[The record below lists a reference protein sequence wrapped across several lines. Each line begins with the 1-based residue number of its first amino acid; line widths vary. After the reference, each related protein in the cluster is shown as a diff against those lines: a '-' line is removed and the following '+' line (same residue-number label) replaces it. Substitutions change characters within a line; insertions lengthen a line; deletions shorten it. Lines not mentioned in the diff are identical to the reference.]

1 MAECRRMSYNDRE
14 KSSQTC
20 ANRLKTFK
28 WGVEMNLFD
37 LTGKVALVTGGAVGL
52 GGGISLG
59 LAKAGADIVIV
70 TSNDRSREVQQEIE
84 AMGRKVHTIV
94 ANLMDE
100 QALKGVVEEALSV
113 FGKIDILVNN
123 SGIIRRTP
131 AAEHGAQD
139 WHDVLNLNLNSAFFL
154 CQLVGREMIK
164 QGSGKIINIASL
176 LSFQGG
182 INVPGYT
189 ASKHAIAGV
198 TKALANE
205 WASKGVQVNAIA
217 PGYMST
223 DNTAALRADEERS
236 SQILVRIP
244 AARWGTTEDLQG
256 PVIFLASAASD
267 YMNGHV
273 LAVDGGWM
281 AR

>member
-1 MAECRRMSYNDRE
+1 
-14 KSSQTC
+14 
-20 ANRLKTFK
+20 
-28 WGVEMNLFD
+28 MNLFD
-37 LTGKVALVTGGAVGL
+37 LTGKVAIVTGGAIGL

-59 LAKAGADIVIV
+59 LAKAGAEVVIV
-70 TSNDRSREVQQEIE
+70 TSNDRSREVEQQIQ
-84 AMGRKVHTIV
+84 AMGRKAHTIV

-100 QALKGVVEEALSV
+100 SALKGVVDETLSV

-131 AAEHGAQD
+131 AADHGAQD

-154 CQLVGREMIK
+154 SQLAGREMIK
-164 QGSGKIINIASL
+164 QGSGKIINIASM

-189 ASKHAIAGV
+189 ASKHAMAGV

-205 WASKGVQVNAIA
+205 WASQGIQVNAIA

-223 DNTAALRADEERS
+223 DNTAALRADEERNA
-236 SQILVRIP
+236 QILGRIP
-244 AARWGTTEDLQG
+244 AARWGTPEDLQG
-256 PVIFLASAASD
+256 PVVFLASQASD
-267 YMNGHV
+267 YMSGHV
-273 LAVDGGWM
+273 LCVDGGWM
-281 AR
+281 TR

>member
-1 MAECRRMSYNDRE
+1 MS
-14 KSSQTC
+14 
-20 ANRLKTFK
+20 F
-28 WGVEMNLFD
+28 FD

-52 GGGISLG
+52 GGAISIG
-59 LAKAGADIVIV
+59 LAKAGADIAIV
-70 TSNDRSREVQQEIE
+70 TSNNRSQETQQQIE
-84 AMGRKVHTIV
+84 ALGRKVHTIV

-100 QALKGVVEEALSV
+100 SALDSVVKETLSV

-123 SGIIRRTP
+123 AGIIRRTP
-131 AAEHGAQD
+131 AADHAASD

-154 CQLVGREMIK
+154 SQLVGREMIK
-164 QGSGKIINIASL
+164 QGSGKIINIASM

-189 ASKHAIAGV
+189 ASKHAIAGI

-205 WASKGVQVNAIA
+205 WASKGIQVNAIA
-217 PGYMST
+217 PGYMET
-223 DNTAALRADEERS
+223 DNTAALRADQERTA
-236 SQILVRIP
+236 QIMVRIP
-244 AARWGTTEDLQG
+244 AGRWGTPEDLQG
-256 PVIFLASAASD
+256 PAVFLASAASD

-273 LAVDGGWM
+273 LCVDGGWM